1 MIKTVTAINYLREEV
16 KIKLSDMSPSHGLII
31 TDMSGLGPP
40 KANINTTTIS
50 SGDGSIYNSA
60 RLDDRN
66 ITMNLLFADAPSI
79 EAARQNTYRYFPVK
93 KPITLKIDTDNRS
106 VYTVGYVESNEPTIF
121 NDKESCQISIICPD
135 SHFYSNALNETV
147 FSGIEPDFEFPFSN
161 ESLSENLL
169 NFGNIIKP
177 TRSRNIYYDGDDEI
191 GIVIK
196 IHALGDISDI
206 TIWNTRTKE
215 KMKIYAD
222 KLKTITGSALKKG
235 DDIIINT
242 EDGYKSVKLLREG
255 KYTNIINCIDR
266 FSDWFKL
273 SKGSNTMAFEANAG
287 YNNIVFKIE
296 NKISYEGI

>member
-66 ITMNLLFADAPSI
+66 ITIKLLFVDAPSI

-121 NDKESCQISIICPD
+121 SDKESCQISIICPD

-147 FSGIEPDFEFPFSN
+147 FYRIEPDFEFPFSN

-169 NFGNIIKP
+169 NFGNIMINKA
-177 TRSRNIYYDGDDEI
+177 RNIYYDGDDEI

-206 TIWNTRTKE
+206 TIWNTKTKE

-222 KLKTITGSALKKG
+222 KLKTITGSALKNG

-273 SKGSNTMAFEANAG
+273 SKGSNTMAFEADAG
-287 YNNIVFKIE
+287 NNNIVFKIE

>member
-66 ITMNLLFADAPSI
+66 ITIKLLFVDAPSI

-121 NDKESCQISIICPD
+121 SDKESCQISIICPD

-147 FSGIEPDFEFPFSN
+147 FYGIEPDFEFPFSN

-169 NFGNIIKP
+169 NFGNIMINKA
-177 TRSRNIYYDGDDEI
+177 RNIYYDGDDEI

-206 TIWNTRTKE
+206 TIWNTKTKE

-222 KLKTITGSALKKG
+222 KLKTITGSALKNG

-273 SKGSNTMAFEANAG
+273 SKGSNTMAFEADDGN
-287 YNNIVFKIE
+287 NNIVFKIE

>member
-66 ITMNLLFADAPSI
+66 ITINLLFVDAPSI

-121 NDKESCQISIICPD
+121 SDKESCQISIICPD

-147 FSGIEPDFEFPFSN
+147 FYGIEPDFEFPFSN

-169 NFGNIIKP
+169 NFGNIMINKA
-177 TRSRNIYYDGDDEI
+177 RNIYYDGDDEI

-206 TIWNTRTKE
+206 TIWNTKTKE

-222 KLKTITGSALKKG
+222 KLKSITGSALKNG
-235 DDIIINT
+235 DDLIINT
-242 EDGYKSVKLLREG
+242 EDGHKSVKLLRDG

-273 SKGSNTMAFEANAG
+273 SKGSNTMAFEADDGN
-287 YNNIVFKIE
+287 NNIVFKIE

>member
-1 MIKTVTAINYLREEV
+1 MIKTVTVINYLREAV

-66 ITMNLLFADAPSI
+66 ITINLLFVDAPSI

-121 NDKESCQISIICPD
+121 SDKESCQISIICPD

-147 FSGIEPDFEFPFSN
+147 FYGIEPDFEFPFSN

-169 NFGNIIKP
+169 NFGNIMINKA
-177 TRSRNIYYDGDDEI
+177 RNIYYDGDDEI

-222 KLKTITGSALKKG
+222 KLKTITGSALKNG

-273 SKGSNTMAFEANAG
+273 SKGSNTMAFEADAG
-287 YNNIVFKIE
+287 NNNIVFKIE

>member
-66 ITMNLLFADAPSI
+66 ITIKLLFADAPSI

-121 NDKESCQISIICPD
+121 SDKESCQISIICPD

-147 FSGIEPDFEFPFSN
+147 FYRIEPDFEFPFSN

-169 NFGNIIKP
+169 NFGNIMINKA
-177 TRSRNIYYDGDDEI
+177 RNIYYDGDDEI

-206 TIWNTRTKE
+206 TIWNTKTKE

-222 KLKTITGSALKKG
+222 KLKTITGSALKNG

-273 SKGSNTMAFEANAG
+273 SKGSNTMAFEADDGN
-287 YNNIVFKIE
+287 NNIVFKIE

>member
-66 ITMNLLFADAPSI
+66 ITIKLLFVDAPSI

-121 NDKESCQISIICPD
+121 SDKESCQISIICPD

-147 FSGIEPDFEFPFSN
+147 FYRIEPDFEFPFSN

-169 NFGNIIKP
+169 NFGNIMIDKA
-177 TRSRNIYYDGDDEI
+177 RNIYYDGDDEI

-206 TIWNTRTKE
+206 TIWNTKTKE

-222 KLKTITGSALKKG
+222 KLKTITGSALKNG

-273 SKGSNTMAFEANAG
+273 SKGSNTMAFEADDGN
-287 YNNIVFKIE
+287 NNIVFKIE

>member
-1 MIKTVTAINYLREEV
+1 MIKTVTAINYLREAV

-66 ITMNLLFADAPSI
+66 ITINLLFVDAPSI

-121 NDKESCQISIICPD
+121 SDKESCQISIICPD

-147 FSGIEPDFEFPFSN
+147 FCGIEPDFEFPFSN

-169 NFGNIIKP
+169 NFGNIMINKA
-177 TRSRNIYYDGDDEI
+177 RNIYYDGDDEI

-222 KLKTITGSALKKG
+222 KLKTITGSALKNG

-273 SKGSNTMAFEANAG
+273 SKGSNTMAFEADAG
-287 YNNIVFKIE
+287 NNNIVFKIE

>member
-66 ITMNLLFADAPSI
+66 ITIKLLFADAPSI

-121 NDKESCQISIICPD
+121 SDKESCQISIICPD

-147 FSGIEPDFEFPFSN
+147 FYGIEPDFEFPFSN

-169 NFGNIIKP
+169 NFGNIMINKA
-177 TRSRNIYYDGDDEI
+177 RNIYYDGDDEI

-206 TIWNTRTKE
+206 TIWNTKTKE

-222 KLKTITGSALKKG
+222 KLKTITGSALKNG

-273 SKGSNTMAFEANAG
+273 SKGSNTMAFEADDGN
-287 YNNIVFKIE
+287 NNIVFKIE

>member
-1 MIKTVTAINYLREEV
+1 MIKTVTVINYLREEV

-40 KANINTTTIS
+40 KGNINTTTIS

-66 ITMNLLFADAPSI
+66 ITIKLLFVDAPSI

-121 NDKESCQISIICPD
+121 SDKESCQISIICPD

-147 FSGIEPDFEFPFSN
+147 FYGIEPDFEFPFSN

-169 NFGNIIKP
+169 NFGNIMINKA
-177 TRSRNIYYDGDDEI
+177 RNIYYDGDDEI

-206 TIWNTRTKE
+206 TIWNTKTKE

-222 KLKTITGSALKKG
+222 KLKTITGSALKNG

-273 SKGSNTMAFEANAG
+273 SKGSNTMAFEADAG
-287 YNNIVFKIE
+287 NNNIVFKIE

>member
-66 ITMNLLFADAPSI
+66 ITIKLLFVDAPSI

-121 NDKESCQISIICPD
+121 SDKESCQISIICPD
-135 SHFYSNALNETV
+135 SHFYSNTLNETV
-147 FSGIEPDFEFPFSN
+147 FCGIEPDFEFPFSN

-169 NFGNIIKP
+169 NFGNIMINKA
-177 TRSRNIYYDGDDEI
+177 RNIYYDGDDEI

-206 TIWNTRTKE
+206 TIWNTKTKE

-222 KLKTITGSALKKG
+222 KLKTITGSALKNG

-273 SKGSNTMAFEANAG
+273 SKGSNTMAFEADAG
-287 YNNIVFKIE
+287 NNNIVFKIE

>member
-1 MIKTVTAINYLREEV
+1 MIKTVTVINYLREAV

-40 KANINTTTIS
+40 KGNINTTTIS

-60 RLDDRN
+60 RLDNRN
-66 ITMNLLFADAPSI
+66 ITIKLLFVDAPSI

-121 NDKESCQISIICPD
+121 SDKESCQISIICPD

-147 FSGIEPDFEFPFSN
+147 FYGIEPDFEFPFSN

-169 NFGNIIKP
+169 NFGNIMINKA
-177 TRSRNIYYDGDDEI
+177 RNIYYDGDDEI

-206 TIWNTRTKE
+206 TIWNTKTKE

-222 KLKTITGSALKKG
+222 KLKTITGSALKNG

-273 SKGSNTMAFEANAG
+273 SKGSNTMAFEADAG
-287 YNNIVFKIE
+287 NNNIVFKIE

>member
-1 MIKTVTAINYLREEV
+1 MIKTVTVINYLREAV

-40 KANINTTTIS
+40 KGNINTTTIS

-60 RLDDRN
+60 RLDNRN
-66 ITMNLLFADAPSI
+66 ITIKLLFVDAPSI

-121 NDKESCQISIICPD
+121 SDKESCQISIICPD

-147 FSGIEPDFEFPFSN
+147 FYEIEPDFEFPFSN

-169 NFGNIIKP
+169 NFGNIMINKA
-177 TRSRNIYYDGDDEI
+177 RNIYYDGDDEI

-206 TIWNTRTKE
+206 TIWNTKTKE

-222 KLKTITGSALKKG
+222 KLKTITGSALKNG

-273 SKGSNTMAFEANAG
+273 SKGSNTMAFEADAG
-287 YNNIVFKIE
+287 NNNIVFKIE

>member
-66 ITMNLLFADAPSI
+66 ITIKLLFVDAPSI

-121 NDKESCQISIICPD
+121 SDKESCQISIICPD

-147 FSGIEPDFEFPFSN
+147 FYRIEPDFEFPFSN

-169 NFGNIIKP
+169 NFGNIMINKA
-177 TRSRNIYYDGDDEI
+177 RNIYYDGDDEI

-206 TIWNTRTKE
+206 TIWNTKTKE

-222 KLKTITGSALKKG
+222 KLKTITGSALKNG

-273 SKGSNTMAFEANAG
+273 SKGSNTMAFEADDGN
-287 YNNIVFKIE
+287 NNIVFKIE

>member
-1 MIKTVTAINYLREEV
+1 MIKTVTVINYLREEV

-40 KANINTTTIS
+40 KGNINTTTIS

-60 RLDDRN
+60 RLDNRN
-66 ITMNLLFADAPSI
+66 ITIKLLFVDAPSI

-121 NDKESCQISIICPD
+121 SDKESCQISIICPD

-147 FSGIEPDFEFPFSN
+147 FYGIEPDFEFPFSN

-169 NFGNIIKP
+169 NFGNIMINKA
-177 TRSRNIYYDGDDEI
+177 RNIYYDGDDEI

-206 TIWNTRTKE
+206 TIWNTKTKE

-222 KLKTITGSALKKG
+222 KLKTITGSALKNG

-273 SKGSNTMAFEANAG
+273 SKGSNTMAFEADAG
-287 YNNIVFKIE
+287 NNNIVFKIE

>member
-1 MIKTVTAINYLREEV
+1 MIKTVTAINYLREAV

-66 ITMNLLFADAPSI
+66 ITIKLLFVDAPSI

-121 NDKESCQISIICPD
+121 SDKESCQISIICPD
-135 SHFYSNALNETV
+135 SHFYSNTLNETV
-147 FSGIEPDFEFPFSN
+147 FCGIEPDFEFPFSN

-169 NFGNIIKP
+169 NFGNIMINKA
-177 TRSRNIYYDGDDEI
+177 RNIYYDGDDEI

-206 TIWNTRTKE
+206 TIWNTKTKE

-222 KLKTITGSALKKG
+222 KLKTITGSALKNG

-273 SKGSNTMAFEANAG
+273 SKGSNTMAFEADAG
-287 YNNIVFKIE
+287 NNNIVFKIE

>member
-66 ITMNLLFADAPSI
+66 ITIKLLFADAPSI

-121 NDKESCQISIICPD
+121 SDKESCQISIICPD

-147 FSGIEPDFEFPFSN
+147 FYRIEPDFEFPFSN

-169 NFGNIIKP
+169 NFGNIMIDKA
-177 TRSRNIYYDGDDEI
+177 RNIYYDGDDEI

-206 TIWNTRTKE
+206 TIWNTKTKE

-222 KLKTITGSALKKG
+222 KLKTITGSALKNG

-273 SKGSNTMAFEANAG
+273 SKGSNTMAFEADDGN
-287 YNNIVFKIE
+287 NNIVFKIE

>member
-1 MIKTVTAINYLREEV
+1 MIKTVTVINYLREEV

-66 ITMNLLFADAPSI
+66 ITIKLLFVDAPSI

-121 NDKESCQISIICPD
+121 SDKESCQISIICPD

-147 FSGIEPDFEFPFSN
+147 FYGIEPDFEFPFSN

-169 NFGNIIKP
+169 NFGNIMINKA
-177 TRSRNIYYDGDDEI
+177 RNIYYDGDDEI

-222 KLKTITGSALKKG
+222 KLKTITGSALKNG

-273 SKGSNTMAFEANAG
+273 SKGSNTMAFEADAG
-287 YNNIVFKIE
+287 NNNIVFKIE